1 MKEGGPIAG
10 GGGAA
15 KPAPTETLLLAKPG
29 NGRATGAIAIWETEE
44 RKSAAIAVPAKA
56 QG

>member
-1 MKEGGPIAG
+1 MTEGGPIAG

-15 KPAPTETLLLAKPG
+15 KPAPTETSLLAKPG

>member
-1 MKEGGPIAG
+1 MKEGGPVAG

-15 KPAPTETLLLAKPG
+15 KPASTETSLLAKPG

-44 RKSAAIAVPAKA
+44 RKTAAIAVPAKA